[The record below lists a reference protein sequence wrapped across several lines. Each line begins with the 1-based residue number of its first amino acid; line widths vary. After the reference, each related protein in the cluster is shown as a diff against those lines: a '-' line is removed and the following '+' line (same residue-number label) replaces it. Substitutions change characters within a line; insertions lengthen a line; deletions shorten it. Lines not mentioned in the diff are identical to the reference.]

1 MVKNPKFFAI
11 IEILKKHRT
20 ERARPPRAA
29 LGANSVRLKE
39 YSMKRNMKAWLSDML
54 NAETKKAMPVLS
66 FPGASLLGID
76 VKELIFSADNQAK
89 AMAAVAKRAD
99 SAASVSLM
107 DLSVEAECFG
117 APIHISEDEVPTV
130 TGCVVSSPEEAEALQ
145 VPPVGSG
152 RTDIY
157 IDAIRKAVKLIDD
170 RPVFAG
176 VIGPFSLTGRLVD
189 VTEAMIYCYEEPE
202 MMHTVL
208 EKATAF
214 LIDYIKAY
222 KEAGANGVVM
232 AEPLAGLL
240 SPDLAEEFSARYV
253 KKINEAVQ
261 SDDFLVIYHNCGNT
275 TILTIDSILGTGSD
289 AYHFGNAIDMAEMM
303 KHMPADKIAMGNV
316 DPAGVLRN
324 GTPETVKQ
332 ATKDIMGACCG
343 YKNFVISSG
352 CDIPPA
358 TPWENIDAFFEAVNE
373 FYKK

>member
-1 MVKNPKFFAI
+1 
-11 IEILKKHRT
+11 
-20 ERARPPRAA
+20 
-29 LGANSVRLKE
+29 
-39 YSMKRNMKAWLSDML
+39 MKRNMKTWLSDLL
-54 NAETKKAMPVLS
+54 NTERKKAMPILS
-66 FPGASLLGID
+66 FPGASLLGIN
-76 VKELIFSADNQAK
+76 VKELIFSADNQAN
-89 AMAAVAKRAD
+89 AMAAVAKRTD

-117 APIHISEDEVPTV
+117 APIHISENEVPTI
-130 TGCVVSSPEEAEALQ
+130 TGCVVNTPEQANALKI
-145 VPPVGSG
+145 PAVGAG
-152 RTDIY
+152 RTEIY
-157 IDAIRKAVKLIDD
+157 INAIRKATKLIED

-189 VTEAMIYCYEEPE
+189 VTEAMIYCYEEPQ

-208 EKATAF
+208 EKSTSF

-240 SPDLAEEFSARYV
+240 SPELTEEFSSRYV

-275 TILTIDSILGTGSD
+275 TILSIESILSANSD

-303 KHMPADKIAMGNV
+303 KHIPEGTIAMGNV
-316 DPAGVLRN
+316 DPAGILRN
-324 GTPETVKQ
+324 GTPESVKK
-332 ATKDIMGACCG
+332 ATKAIMNACCE

-358 TPWENIDAFFEAVNE
+358 TPWENIEAFFDAVNE
-373 FYKK
+373 FYNR

>member
-1 MVKNPKFFAI
+1 
-11 IEILKKHRT
+11 
-20 ERARPPRAA
+20 
-29 LGANSVRLKE
+29 
-39 YSMKRNMKAWLSDML
+39 MKRNMKAWLSDML

-89 AMAAVAKRAD
+89 AMAAVAKRVD

-107 DLSVEAECFG
+107 DLSVEAQCFG

-145 VPPVGSG
+145 VPPVGAG

-289 AYHFGNAIDMAEMM
+289 A
-303 KHMPADKIAMGNV
+303 
-316 DPAGVLRN
+316 
-324 GTPETVKQ
+324 
-332 ATKDIMGACCG
+332 
-343 YKNFVISSG
+343 
-352 CDIPPA
+352 
-358 TPWENIDAFFEAVNE
+358 
-373 FYKK
+373 

>member
-1 MVKNPKFFAI
+1 
-11 IEILKKHRT
+11 
-20 ERARPPRAA
+20 
-29 LGANSVRLKE
+29 
-39 YSMKRNMKAWLSDML
+39 MKRDMKAWLSDML
-54 NAETKKAMPVLS
+54 HAETKKAMPVLS

-76 VKELIFSADNQAK
+76 VKELIFSSDNQAK
-89 AMAAVAKRAD
+89 AMAAVAQRVD

-130 TGCVVSSPEEAEALQ
+130 TGCVVSSPEEADALK
-145 VPPVGSG
+145 VPHVGAG
-152 RTDIY
+152 RTEFY
-157 IDAIRKAVKLIDD
+157 IDAIRKAAELIQD

-176 VIGPFSLTGRLVD
+176 VIGPFSLAGRLVD

-208 EKATAF
+208 SKATDF
-214 LIDYIKAY
+214 LIEYIKAY

-240 SPDLAEEFSARYV
+240 SPDLAEEFSSRYV
-253 KKINEAVQ
+253 KKINDAVK

-275 TILTIDSILGTGSD
+275 TILTIDSILSTGSD

-303 KHMPADKIAMGNV
+303 KHIPADTIAMGNV

-332 ATKDIMGACCG
+332 ATKEIMGACCG
-343 YKNFVISSG
+343 YGNFVISSG

-358 TPWENIDAFFEAVNE
+358 TPWKNIDAFFEAVNE
-373 FYKK
+373 FYQGK

>member
-1 MVKNPKFFAI
+1 
-11 IEILKKHRT
+11 
-20 ERARPPRAA
+20 
-29 LGANSVRLKE
+29 
-39 YSMKRNMKAWLSDML
+39 MKRDMKAWLSDML
-54 NAETKKAMPVLS
+54 HAETKKAMPVLS

-76 VKELIFSADNQAK
+76 VKELIFSSDNQAK
-89 AMAAVAKRAD
+89 AMAAVAQRVD

-130 TGCVVSSPEEAEALQ
+130 TGCVVSSPEEADALK
-145 VPPVGSG
+145 VPHVGAG
-152 RTDIY
+152 RTEIY
-157 IDAIRKAVKLIDD
+157 IDAIRKAAELIQD

-176 VIGPFSLTGRLVD
+176 VIGPFSLAGRLVD

-208 EKATAF
+208 SKATDF
-214 LIDYIKAY
+214 LIEYIKAY

-240 SPDLAEEFSARYV
+240 SPDLAEEFSSRYV
-253 KKINEAVQ
+253 KKINEAVK

-275 TILTIDSILGTGSD
+275 TILTIDSILSTGSD

-303 KHMPADKIAMGNV
+303 KHIPADTIAMGNV

-343 YKNFVISSG
+343 YGNFVISSG

-358 TPWENIDAFFEAVNE
+358 TPRKNIDAFFEAVNE
-373 FYKK
+373 FYQGK

>member
-1 MVKNPKFFAI
+1 MNKNMRK
-11 IEILKKHRT
+11 
-20 ERARPPRAA
+20 
-29 LGANSVRLKE
+29 
-39 YSMKRNMKAWLSDML
+39 WLSGMIASDV
-54 NAETKKAMPVLS
+54 KKALPVLS
-66 FPGASLLGID
+66 FPGASLLGIN
-76 VKELIFSADNQAK
+76 VKDLIFSAENQAN
-89 AMAAVAKRAD
+89 AMAAVAARVP

-130 TGCVVSSPEEAEALQ
+130 TGCVVSTPEDAEALK
-145 VPPVGSG
+145 VPAVGSG
-152 RTDIY
+152 RTYIY
-157 IDAIRKAVKLIDD
+157 IEAIRLAAKKITD

-176 VIGPFSLTGRLVD
+176 VIGPFSLAGRLTD

-208 EKATAF
+208 EKASAF

-222 KEAGANGVVM
+222 KAAGADGIVM

-253 KKINEAVQ
+253 KKINDAVK
-261 SDDFLVIYHNCGNT
+261 DEDFIVIYHNCGNT
-275 TILTIDSILGTGSD
+275 AILTIDSILSTGAD

-303 KHMPADKIAMGNV
+303 KHIPADTIAMGNV

-324 GTPETVKQ
+324 GTPETVEK
-332 ATKDIMGACCG
+332 ATTEIMDACCK

-358 TPWENIDAFFEAVNE
+358 TPWKNIDAFFDAVGK
-373 FYKK
+373 FYSK

>member
-1 MVKNPKFFAI
+1 
-11 IEILKKHRT
+11 
-20 ERARPPRAA
+20 
-29 LGANSVRLKE
+29 
-39 YSMKRNMKAWLSDML
+39 MKRDMKAWLSDML
-54 NAETKKAMPVLS
+54 HAETKKAMPVLS

-76 VKELIFSADNQAK
+76 VKELIFSSDNQAK
-89 AMAAVAKRAD
+89 AMAAVAQRVD

-130 TGCVVSSPEEAEALQ
+130 TGCVVSSPEEADALK
-145 VPPVGSG
+145 VPHVGAG
-152 RTDIY
+152 RTEIY
-157 IDAIRKAVKLIDD
+157 IDAIRKAAKLIQD

-176 VIGPFSLTGRLVD
+176 VIGPFSLAGRLVD

-208 EKATAF
+208 SKATDF
-214 LIDYIKAY
+214 LIEYIKAY

-240 SPDLAEEFSARYV
+240 SPDLAEEFSSRYV
-253 KKINEAVQ
+253 KKINEAVKR
-261 SDDFLVIYHNCGNT
+261 DDFLVIYHNCGNT
-275 TILTIDSILGTGSD
+275 PILTIDSILSTGSD

-303 KHMPADKIAMGNV
+303 KHIPADTIAMGNV

-343 YKNFVISSG
+343 YGNFVISSG

-358 TPWENIDAFFEAVNE
+358 TPWKNIDAFFEAVNE
-373 FYKK
+373 FYQGK